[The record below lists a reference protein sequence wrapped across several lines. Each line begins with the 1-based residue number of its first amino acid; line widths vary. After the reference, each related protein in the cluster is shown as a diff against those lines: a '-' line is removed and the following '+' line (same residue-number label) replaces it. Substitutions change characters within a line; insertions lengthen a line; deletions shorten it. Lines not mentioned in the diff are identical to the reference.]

1 MSIVLEPKER
11 WYKTDIKEISRLVL
25 LECQKL
31 NPEIKFEENKYSVLS
46 FSIYMEAKGK
56 TNNEER
62 VIKESTDFNAF
73 DPYYGGAWSRDTDES
88 KYFCKGL
95 RIDQGLGTSNSRVT
109 SKYPERLLKMIP
121 EITKNLEFRFTH
133 KLTNL
138 INNCNCSV
146 RVQNKY
152 KHNRNGW
159 EKLLQDLNV
168 PPETEGDT
176 DFMGKP
182 YIQTGNGEITLD
194 KEKHSTLR
202 FSSNKE
208 INFQDFNVN
217 ITNITKEQLIKLLE
231 VLKN

>member
-46 FSIYMEAKGK
+46 FRIYMEGKG
-56 TNNEER
+56 NNEQR

-73 DPYYGGAWSRDTDES
+73 DPYYGGTWQRDEDES

-95 RIDQGLGTSNSRVT
+95 SIDQGLGRSNSRVT
-109 SKYPERLLKMIP
+109 SKYPDRLLEMIP
-121 EITKNLEFRFTH
+121 EIAKNLEFRFTH

-138 INNCNCSV
+138 INKCNCTV
-146 RVQNKY
+146 RIQNKY

-159 EKLLQDLNV
+159 EKLLQELNV
-168 PPETEGDT
+168 PLETGGGT

-182 YIQTGNGEITLD
+182 YIQFGNGEITLD
-194 KEKHSTLR
+194 KEKHSTVR
-202 FSSNKE
+202 FSSRKE
-208 INFQDFNVN
+208 INFQEFNVN